1 MEETST
7 LHVGILDLWCY
18 RSSAVPY
25 NGVPRNNT
33 AEVPEMMQNLQPKI
47 IVRVCDCS
55 GRQSP
60 ACLRRGPVSI
70 LGWYVLELLWKKWH
84 WDRLF
89 LRALAFPCHHYYT
102 IAHSF
107 ACLCCNLSN
116 SQRLEVNHLCF
127 PLSHSVY
134 LSLTSH
140 LRTRTDP
147 VSEIVCPLCAIRES
161 G

>member
-1 MEETST
+1 
-7 LHVGILDLWCY
+7 LWCY

-33 AEVPEMMQNLQPKI
+33 AEVPEVDSPAQNHCKS
-47 IVRVCDCS
+47 VRLL
-55 GRQSP
+55 RRP
-60 ACLRRGPVSI
+60 ACLHRGPVSV
-70 LGWYVLELLWKKWH
+70 LGWFVWELMWTKWH

-107 ACLCCNLSN
+107 ACLCYNLSN
-116 SQRLEVNHLCF
+116 SQRLKVNHLCF
-127 PLSHSVY
+127 PFSHSVC

-140 LRTRTDP
+140 LTTRTDP
-147 VSEIVCPLCAIRES
+147 VSELVCPFCAIRETGQS
-161 G
+161 PDAK